1 MLRQIKIYFA
11 SCNATDQKIFGLSN
25 VLHIGDLS
33 SLVSDRSLF
42 IWFTIVIYEVWK
54 FILFIFVGNK
64 IQILFS

>member
-11 SCNATDQKIFGLSN
+11 SCNATDQKIFWLSN

-42 IWFTIVIYEVWK
+42 IWFTIVIDEVWK